1 MKKIFVNRYMILHL
15 LGFVDNFEKKNSSVN
30 CDLII
35 HRFKNEVQLMGRRSM
50 ANSEV

>member
-35 HRFKNEVQLMGRRSM
+35 QNDQLYRLDLK
-50 ANSEV
+50 